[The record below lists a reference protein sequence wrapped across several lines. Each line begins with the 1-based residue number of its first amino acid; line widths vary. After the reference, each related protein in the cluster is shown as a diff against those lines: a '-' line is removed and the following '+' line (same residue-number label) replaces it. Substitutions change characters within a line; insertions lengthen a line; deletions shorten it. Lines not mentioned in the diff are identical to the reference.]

1 VHIYILMKYVLQIA
15 AELRVYAKVVSV
27 RLLLDPRSGAPRGCA
42 AVEFSSAEHAA
53 HTVTTAAAAAES
65 GKSSAKLLI
74 DDMAPALA
82 YARVWHPNSSSSS
95 SSSSAQQQYY
105 TAAAVEAAA
114 AALLEA
120 EARSSGLSRRG
131 LDDRGGSGS
140 LLRPNSNGV
149 LPAIYA
155 AALAA
160 AAAAKAAPAAADAGK
175 LACCTLQRTT
185 RKRFATFDWHISVVI
200 HTSMFAY

>member
-1 VHIYILMKYVLQIA
+1 
-15 AELRVYAKVVSV
+15 VYAKVVSV

-53 HTVTTAAAAAES
+53 HTVTTAATAAES

-95 SSSSAQQQYY
+95 SSSSAQQQQYY

-155 AALAA
+155 AAMAA

-175 LACCTLQRTT
+175 LACQPVQL
-185 RKRFATFDWHISVVI
+185 
-200 HTSMFAY
+200 TSMCIYTNLHAHCAMHASERDKQLRV

>member
-1 VHIYILMKYVLQIA
+1 
-15 AELRVYAKVVSV
+15 VYAKVVSV

-65 GKSSAKLLI
+65 SKSSAKLLI

-95 SSSSAQQQYY
+95 SSAQQQQYY
-105 TAAAVEAAA
+105 TTAAVEAAA

-120 EARSSGLSRRG
+120 EARSHGLGRRG
-131 LDDRGGSGS
+131 LDDRGGSNS
-140 LLRPNSNGV
+140 LLRPSSNGV

-155 AALAA
+155 AAMAA
-160 AAAAKAAPAAADAGK
+160 AAAAKAAPAAADAGE
-175 LACCTLQRTT
+175 
-185 RKRFATFDWHISVVI
+185 
-200 HTSMFAY
+200 